1 MGAGTE
7 TVPTYRIPVVDKLNG
22 FVERIGSVAAWIN
35 IILIGVILA
44 SVFMRYGMNQAMVTL
59 EELTWYMY
67 AVGIM
72 FGLSYGVV
80 KNSHIRVDILHSRF
94 PRKVQYAVEMFGL
107 LFLLLPFA
115 IVIFHHSLGW
125 VWDSYMLNE
134 ASSSPQGLSHRWI
147 IKSVIP
153 VSFFL
158 LIISAVARLIQSFVL
173 FRHDHDAPQAAEPS
187 GRISLLSHMF
197 SVQAHQQESST
208 EEKH

>member
-1 MGAGTE
+1 MGSGTE
-7 TVPTYRIPVVDKLNG
+7 TVSTYRIPVVDKING
-22 FVERIGSVAAWIN
+22 FVEWIGSLAAWIN
-35 IILIGVILA
+35 VVLVGVILA

-80 KNSHIRVDILHSRF
+80 KNSHIRVDILHSKF
-94 PRKVQYAVEMFGL
+94 PRKLQYAVEMFGL
-107 LFLLLPFA
+107 IFLLLPFA
-115 IVIFHHSLGW
+115 IVIFHHSLEW
-125 VWDSYMLNE
+125 VWDSYAMSE

-158 LIISAVARLIQSFVL
+158 LILSGVSRLIQSFVL
-173 FRHDHDAPQAAEPS
+173 FRHDHDAPQPAEPS
-187 GRISLLSHMF
+187 GRISLLRHMF
-197 SVQAHQQESST
+197 SVQAHHSEAST

>member
-1 MGAGTE
+1 MGAGTAA
-7 TVPTYRIPVVDKLNG
+7 VSTYRIPVVEKLNS
-22 FVERIGSVAAWIN
+22 FVERIGNLAAWVN
-35 IILIGVILA
+35 VILIAVILA

-59 EELTWYMY
+59 EELTWYLY

-80 KNSHIRVDILHSRF
+80 KNSHIRVDILHSKF
-94 PRKVQYAVEMFGL
+94 PRKLQYAIEIFGL

-115 IVIFHHSLGW
+115 IVIFHHSLEW
-125 VWDSYMLNE
+125 VWDSYAMNE

-158 LIISAVARLIQSFVL
+158 LIVAGIARLIQSFVL
-173 FRHDHDAPQAAEPS
+173 FRHDHDAPQPAEPS
-187 GRISLLSHMF
+187 GRISLLRHMF
-197 SVQAHQQESST
+197 SVQAHQNETST

>member
-7 TVPTYRIPVVDKLNG
+7 TVSTYRIPVVDKLNG
-22 FVERIGSVAAWIN
+22 FVERVGSLAAWIN
-35 IILIGVILA
+35 VVLVGVILA

-80 KNSHIRVDILHSRF
+80 KNSHIRVDILHSKF
-94 PRKVQYAVEMFGL
+94 SRKWQYSVEIFGL
-107 LFLLLPFA
+107 LFLLLPFT
-115 IVIFHHSLGW
+115 IVIFHHSLSW
-125 VWDSYMLNE
+125 VWDSYVIHE
-134 ASSSPQGLSHRWI
+134 SSSSPQGLSQRWI

-153 VSFFL
+153 ISFFL
-158 LIISAVARLIQSFVL
+158 LLLAGLARLIQSVVL
-173 FRHDHDAPQAAEPS
+173 FRHDHDAPQPAEPS
-187 GRISLLSHMF
+187 GRISLLRHMF
-197 SVQAHQQESST
+197 SVQAHQQETST